1 MEVISNAFL
10 TSNPKEGKGS
20 DLHSG
25 RFTTKET
32 IPLPTEY
39 KVAEILGQLWT

>member
-1 MEVISNAFL
+1 MEVISDALL

-25 RFTTKET
+25 RFIAKET

-39 KVAEILGQLWT
+39 KAAEILGQL